1 MRFLAPI
8 LLVAMLAGGLVPA
21 SAQSPQQ
28 QNVMTHIGR
37 AVALNNKCPAL
48 KPNNL
53 IIGMAARQHGIDMN
67 RAPYS
72 DIIVAKGGEYARE
85 IAALD
90 VQAACTLGRKLYGP
104 QGEKVPNL
112 LR

>member
-1 MRFLAPI
+1 MRFLALI
-8 LLVAMLAGGLVPA
+8 SLIATLAGGSVPA
-21 SAQSPQQ
+21 AAQSQQQ

-48 KPNNL
+48 KPNSL
-53 IIGMAARQHGIDMN
+53 IIGMVTRQRGIAMN

-90 VQAACTLGRKLYGP
+90 TPAACALGRKLYGP
-104 QGEKVPNL
+104 QGEKVPNF

>member
-1 MRFLAPI
+1 MRFLTLI
-8 LLVAMLAGGLVPA
+8 SLTTILAGDPVA
-21 SAQSPQQ
+21 AVAQTQQQ

-53 IIGMAARQHGIDMN
+53 IVGMVARRYGIAMN
-67 RAPYS
+67 RSPYS
-72 DIIVAKGGEYARE
+72 EIIVAKGADYARE

-90 VQAACTLGRKLYGP
+90 RQAACELGRKLYGP
-104 QGEKVPNL
+104 QGEKVPNF

>member
-1 MRFLAPI
+1 MRFLALI
-8 LLVAMLAGGLVPA
+8 SLIATLAGGSVPA
-21 SAQSPQQ
+21 AAQSQQQ

-48 KPNNL
+48 KPNSL
-53 IIGMAARQHGIDMN
+53 IIGMVTRQRGIAMN

-72 DIIVAKGGEYARE
+72 DIIVAKGAEYARE

-90 VQAACTLGRKLYGP
+90 PQAACDLGRKLYGP
-104 QGEKVPNL
+104 QGEKVPNF

>member
-1 MRFLAPI
+1 MRALAVI
-8 LLVAMLAGGLVPA
+8 SSITMLACGPEPA
-21 SAQSPQQ
+21 AAQSQQQ

-53 IIGMAARQHGIDMN
+53 IVGMVARRYGIDMN

-72 DIIVAKGGEYARE
+72 DIIVAKGAEYARE

-90 VQAACTLGRKLYGP
+90 QQAACDLGRKLYGP
-104 QGEKVPNL
+104 QGEKVPNF

>member
-1 MRFLAPI
+1 MRFLALI
-8 LLVAMLAGGLVPA
+8 SLIATLAGSLVPA
-21 SAQSPQQ
+21 AAQSQQQ

-53 IIGMAARQHGIDMN
+53 IIGMVTRQHGIAMN

-72 DIIVAKGGEYARE
+72 DIIVAKGAEYARE

-90 VQAACTLGRKLYGP
+90 TLAACDLGRKLYGP
-104 QGEKVPNL
+104 QGEKVPNF